1 MNKNAN
7 DELFRR
13 PLAIGVPKWTK
24 FSVKGKI
31 INQKDTLC
39 GLNSV
44 QLENE
49 KHFEKNKRQKIL
61 NKNPKETRVGKI
73 IYPLCRNY
81 DENGRRQ
88 TRDDKGNK
96 KYWKLASLAPSM
108 KKNSN

>member
-1 MNKNAN
+1 MNKNSN

-13 PLAIGVPKWTK
+13 PLAIGVLKWTK

-44 QLENE
+44 QPQNE
-49 KHFEKNKRQKIL
+49 KHFEKSRGKKIL
-61 NKNPKETRVGKI
+61 NKNPKETRVCKI

-81 DENGRRQ
+81 DENRRRQ

-96 KYWKLASLAPSM
+96 KYWKLANLAPSKM
-108 KKNSN
+108 ELG